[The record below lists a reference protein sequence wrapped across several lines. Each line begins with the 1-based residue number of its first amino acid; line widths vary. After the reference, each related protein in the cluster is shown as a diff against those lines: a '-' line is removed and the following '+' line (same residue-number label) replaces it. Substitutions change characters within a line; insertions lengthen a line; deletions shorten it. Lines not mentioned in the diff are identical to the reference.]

1 MKFTLMI
8 LIFVSNLIA
17 GVDTVYTDGHIY
29 TGKVIQATESEV
41 FIFNSTSLKQTI
53 QKNSIK
59 RFVLNGGEV
68 IVGLGVPSVRYESYL
83 MDLSPYQTDNSVT
96 DIEGMLNTA
105 DSLELKKQYYPSM
118 YNPRKTSP
126 EERSADALED
136 IAFLLKVQF
145 GLGILLIL
153 VSLSAF

>member
-68 IVGLGVPSVRYESYL
+68 IVGL
-83 MDLSPYQTDNSVT
+83 
-96 DIEGMLNTA
+96 
-105 DSLELKKQYYPSM
+105 
-118 YNPRKTSP
+118 
-126 EERSADALED
+126 
-136 IAFLLKVQF
+136 F
-145 GLGILLIL
+145 
-153 VSLSAF
+153 